1 MKVEVSN
8 GELMDKLSIL
18 ELKLKN
24 IADSKKLKNVNMEY
38 NELNPLVQQLFK
50 TYNHAIKVLYQK
62 LAEINAK
69 LWIIEDEIRQ
79 CERDKSFGE
88 KFIKLARDVYFTNDV
103 RSDLKKEINILTNSG
118 VIEEKS
124 YEDYS

>member
-50 TYNHAIKVLYQK
+50 THNHAIKVLYQK

-69 LWIIEDEIRQ
+69 LRLFSITLSVGLPSPSNSQ
-79 CERDKSFGE
+79 CCFG
-88 KFIKLARDVYFTNDV
+88 IM
-103 RSDLKKEINILTNSG
+103 
-118 VIEEKS
+118 
-124 YEDYS
+124 